1 MTTIE
6 YKKIVSN
13 TIANLSF
20 PLTLGVVLIHCSIID
35 SGNNNMDAISYLFS
49 SILPIFCVPTF
60 FAISGFLFFW
70 KDEKFNLKVYANKIQ
85 KRFITLIVPYLI
97 ANTFMIF
104 CYAAMHLFTPHLI
117 NPDNFNVLKFS
128 FKQFLQAYWSI
139 DGFPICYPL
148 WYIRDLFCFIVCSPL
163 LHMILK
169 LPKLIKW
176 SILLIIGFI
185 YHYYSISFCM
195 GLFYFYLGALLSQKD
210 TENKII
216 EIIDSK
222 RILISSCIVT
232 ALLMFVGIYFNYTD
246 VNINL
251 WKPIQRFSGF
261 IFTLFIFILF
271 TKKYGR
277 IGGEIFNSSFFIYLY
292 HAFLVFVLKE
302 LLIMV
307 INPTST
313 IMWIITYISLI
324 LITIFILVSAFI
336 ILNKYLPSFT
346 AIITGGR
353 SNKK

>member
-13 TIANLSF
+13 TIANINF
-20 PLTLGVVLIHCSIID
+20 PLMVGVIVAHCLIYNSGNIIMDNIAKMVMILVVSII
-35 SGNNNMDAISYLFS
+35 
-49 SILPIFCVPTF
+49 PIFF
-60 FAISGFLFFW
+60 SISGYLLFIKTDYNF
-70 KDEKFNLKVYANKIQ
+70 KEIIG
-85 KRFITLIVPYLI
+85 KRIKTLLIPYLI
-97 ANTFMIF
+97 ANIFMIL
-104 CYAAMHLFTPHLI
+104 CYAAMHYFTPTLI
-117 NPDNFNVLKFS
+117 NPNNFNVLKFS
-128 FKQFLQAYWSI
+128 FKDFLQAFWSI

-163 LHMILK
+163 LHIILK
-169 LPKLIKW
+169 LPKLLKW

-222 RILISSCIVT
+222 RFLISTCIVS
-232 ALLMFVGIYFNYTD
+232 ALLMFVAIYFNYTD
-246 VNINL
+246 VNVRL
-251 WKPIQRFSGF
+251 WQPIQRFSGF
-261 IFTLFIFILF
+261 IFTLFTFILF
-271 TKKYGR
+271 SKKYGQ
-277 IGGEIFNSSFFIYLY
+277 IGGKIFNSSFFIYLY

-324 LITIFILVSAFI
+324 LITIFILVSAFF

>member
-70 KDEKFNLKVYANKIQ
+70 KDERFNLKVYANKIQ
-85 KRFITLIVPYLI
+85 KRFITLIIPYLI

-128 FKQFLQAYWSI
+128 FKELLQAYWSI

-148 WYIRDLFCFIVCSPL
+148 WYIRNLIVIVIISPVL
-163 LHMILK
+163 YLMLK
-169 LPKLIKW
+169 LPQYAKWGMLI
-176 SILLIIGFI
+176 LIGFI

-222 RILISSCIVT
+222 RILISICIVS
-232 ALLMFVGIYFNYTD
+232 ALLMFVAIYFNYTD
-246 VNINL
+246 VNVSL

-261 IFTLFIFILF
+261 VFTLFIFILF
-271 TKKYGR
+271 TKKYGQV
-277 IGGEIFNSSFFIYLY
+277 GGKIFSSSFFIYLY
-292 HAFLVFVLKE
+292 HAFPILVLRE